1 MYDILIVDDHAVVCG
16 GLRQFLAG
24 RSDCQIAGE
33 AHSGAEALTQ
43 IAERPWDLVL
53 LDIGLPDI
61 NGLEVLRRIRLQ
73 HTELP
78 VLIFSMH
85 TEDEYAIASLQ
96 AGATG
101 YLPKDSAPEEI
112 LNAIRRAT
120 GGNKYV
126 SPHLADKLL
135 SGVIATSKPLRHDSL
150 SPREA
155 DVMRRISHG
164 ESLTHIGN
172 SLHLSPKTITT
183 YRTRIFEK
191 LGVDSNAELTRY
203 VIEHKLDT

>member
-1 MYDILIVDDHAVVCG
+1 VDDHAVVCG
-16 GLRQFLAG
+16 GLRQFLAD
-24 RSDCQIAGE
+24 RSDYQIAGE
-33 AHSGAEALTQ
+33 AHSGSEALAQ
-43 IAERPWDLVL
+43 IAEQPWDLVL

-61 NGLEVLRRIRLQ
+61 NGLEVLKRVRHQ
-73 HTELP
+73 HPALP

-112 LNAIRRAT
+112 LDAIRRAIS
-120 GGNKYV
+120 GRKYV

-135 SGVIATSKPLRHDSL
+135 SGVISAGKPLPHDSL
-150 SPREA
+150 SPRES
-155 DVMRRISHG
+155 DVMRRVSRG
-164 ESLTHIGN
+164 ETLTHIAN

-183 YRTRIFEK
+183 YRARILEK
-191 LGVDSNAELTRY
+191 LGVSSNAELTRY

>member
-1 MYDILIVDDHAVVCG
+1 VDDHAVVCG
-16 GLRQFLAG
+16 GLRQFLAD
-24 RSDCQIAGE
+24 RSDYQIAGE
-33 AHSGAEALTQ
+33 AHSGSEALAQ
-43 IAERPWDLVL
+43 IAEQPWDLVL

-61 NGLEVLRRIRLQ
+61 NGLEVLKRVRHQ
-73 HTELP
+73 HPALP

-112 LNAIRRAT
+112 LDAIRRAIS
-120 GGNKYV
+120 GRKYV
-126 SPHLADKLL
+126 SPHLADKL
-135 SGVIATSKPLRHDSL
+135 HSL
-150 SPREA
+150 SPRESE
-155 DVMRRISHG
+155 VMRRVSRG
-164 ESLTHIGN
+164 ETLTHIAN

-183 YRTRIFEK
+183 YRARILEK
-191 LGVDSNAELTRY
+191 LGVSSNAELTRY